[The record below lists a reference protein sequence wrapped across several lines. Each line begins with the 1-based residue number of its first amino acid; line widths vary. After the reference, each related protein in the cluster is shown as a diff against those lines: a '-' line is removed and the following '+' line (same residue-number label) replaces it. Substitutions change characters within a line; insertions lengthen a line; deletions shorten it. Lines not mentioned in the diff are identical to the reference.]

1 MTQKTALL
9 EGGFLFTT
17 FLVLLKKIPKR
28 CVAFWYNTLMI
39 LLGMTGPI
47 SHGKTTFASALE
59 ELEPKTIHL
68 EASIVIARVANSM
81 HAVLEQVPDPYDI
94 EDLNSWLKHLPGILL
109 ETVHT
114 KCTFEQIRLD
124 QASIEQHPIEYQK
137 LIMHVE
143 TLRKDPGL
151 ARQAITIDNKETYRP
166 FLQWLG
172 GYLVQKVD
180 PGIWFNEIIRMVYD
194 AQTTGVHLCIVGG
207 LRYPS
212 DASAIRHAGGQIIK
226 VYRPGHLQNDML
238 DPTERERD
246 DIPVDCTIMSNGTV
260 ADVKAC
266 AARVL
271 DDIRHNRLSSLYQ
284 TKDESSQ
291 VNQA

>member
-1 MTQKTALL
+1 
-9 EGGFLFTT
+9 
-17 FLVLLKKIPKR
+17 
-28 CVAFWYNTLMI
+28 MI

-47 SHGKTTFASALE
+47 SHGKTTFARALE

-68 EASIVIARVANSM
+68 ESSIVIARVANGM
-81 HAVLEQVPDPYDI
+81 HAALEHVPDPYDI
-94 EDLNSWLKHLPGILL
+94 EELNDWLRCLPAILL
-109 ETVHT
+109 EMVHA

-151 ARQAITIDNKETYRP
+151 ARQVITIENKETYRP

-172 GYLVQKVD
+172 GYLVEKVD
-180 PGIWFNEIIRMVYD
+180 PGIWFNEIIRLVYD
-194 AQTTGVHLCIVGG
+194 AQTTGVNLCIVGG
-207 LRYPS
+207 LRYPN
-212 DASAIRHAGGQIIK
+212 DAAAIRHAGGQIIK

-246 DIPVDCTIMSNGTV
+246 NIPVDCTIMSNGSV
-260 ADVKAC
+260 EDVKAC

-271 DDIRHNRLSSLYQ
+271 EDIRNNRLSTLYQ
-284 TKDESSQ
+284 TKQESQNPSP
-291 VNQA
+291 ASS